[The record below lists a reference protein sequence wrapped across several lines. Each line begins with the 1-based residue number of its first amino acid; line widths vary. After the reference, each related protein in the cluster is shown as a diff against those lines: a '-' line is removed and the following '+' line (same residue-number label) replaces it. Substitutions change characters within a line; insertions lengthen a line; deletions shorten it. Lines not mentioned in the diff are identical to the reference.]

1 MTQTNTQVG
10 QIALPAHVDLT
21 SKEGYLVKI
30 VNDGNVAKFALPTG
44 DLDYAVYVLT
54 DAGDVGEHV
63 AALPLS
69 THRNVRIKLTGTC
82 TPGQVLV
89 LHSVNWGTVT
99 SLPTSPGNYR
109 GIAIAEEPGVDGQL
123 VKARPLTFGKITV

>member
-21 SKEGYLVKI
+21 GKEGYLVKI
-30 VNDGNVAKFALPTG
+30 VNASNVAKFALPTG
-44 DLDYAVYVLT
+44 DLDYAVFVLT
-54 DAGDVGEHV
+54 DGDVAGESV

-69 THRNVRIKLTGTC
+69 PHRNVRVKLSGTC

-89 LHSVNWGTVT
+89 LNSVNWGTVS
-99 SLPTSPGNYR
+99 SLPTTPGNYR
-109 GIAIAEEPGVDGQL
+109 GIAIAEEPGIDGQL

>member
-1 MTQTNTQVG
+1 MSQTNTQVG

-44 DLDYAVYVLT
+44 DLDYAVFVLT
-54 DAGDVGEHV
+54 DGDVAGESV

-69 THRNVRIKLTGTC
+69 PDRNVRVKLSGTC
-82 TPGQVLV
+82 TPGQ
-89 LHSVNWGTVT
+89 
-99 SLPTSPGNYR
+99 SLYSIPSTG
-109 GIAIAEEPGVDGQL
+109 EP
-123 VKARPLTFGKITV
+123 